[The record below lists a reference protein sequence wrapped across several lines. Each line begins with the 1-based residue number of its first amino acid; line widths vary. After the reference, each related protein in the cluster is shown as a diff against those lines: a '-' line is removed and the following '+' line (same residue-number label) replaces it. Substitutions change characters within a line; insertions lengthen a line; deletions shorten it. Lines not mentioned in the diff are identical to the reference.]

1 MKLYEHFNE
10 QLAQNLIDT
19 MKQNDISFNLNSCE
33 DERYVTIFIY
43 NKDIDLPKKYRTKA
57 RLAKPM
63 VDVFYTRAR
72 NFDYKTV
79 STYEFK
85 KENPEAEIK
94 PINFLWGDLENMN
107 EFADIKAHIVSL
119 SRILFTSATKLCADR
134 FGTKLALM
142 PVELY
147 IPNFKGMYVSK
158 LPSVEYLL
166 HIEKNSSGKT
176 TESVMSYIE
185 KLDNSMSNSPFFTK

>member
-119 SRILFTSATKLCADR
+119 SRALFTSATKLCADR
-134 FGTKLALM
+134 LGTKLALM
-142 PVELY
+142 PIELY